1 MSTHLDETNMQD
13 LIRQTTPGP
22 TRGLDHATLQHR
34 GRRHRKIRHIS
45 AVAGAAALL
54 GVFVLATPLT
64 FPSVAVDPATGGPSD
79 TSNVEHG
86 PACPPQIEDEW
97 HCITPSARQRVPN
110 AQLPQ
115 LGDTPPLPDDMR
127 DLEPQA
133 VVLSAWATWCGPCT
147 AQQPQLNGL
156 ASDVPDNV
164 AVVGLATASPE
175 GDVIEFRR
183 EHSINHPT
191 LVDQDGA
198 YLRQLQQIAGV
209 ANDEGEGAVPAAFVI
224 DPSGRLAAWT
234 FGHAS
239 AADLRIAADYAA
251 VQ

>member
-1 MSTHLDETNMQD
+1 MSTHLDEPDVQD

-22 TRGLDHATLQHR
+22 ARRLDHATLQRR
-34 GRRHRKIRHIS
+34 GRRHRQFRLIS
-45 AVAGAAALL
+45 AVAGTGVLL
-54 GVFVLATPLT
+54 GAIVLVTPLAFRT
-64 FPSVAVDPATGGPSD
+64 VAVDPATGGPSD
-79 TSNVEHG
+79 TASVEDG
-86 PACPPQIEDEW
+86 PGCPPQFADTW
-97 HCITPSARQRVPN
+97 QCISPADRQGVPN

-147 AQQPQLNGL
+147 AQQLQLNGL

-164 AVVGLATASPE
+164 AVVGLANASPE

-191 LVDQDGA
+191 LLDQDGA

-209 ANDEGEGAVPAAFVI
+209 ANDEGEGPLPAAFVI
-224 DPSGRLAAWT
+224 DPSGRLAAWSV
-234 FGHAS
+234 GPAS
-239 AADLRIAADYAA
+239 TDELRIAVAYAA
-251 VQ
+251 AQ